1 METKL
6 ADNIRAFRKQKGLTQ
21 EQLAE
26 ALGVTVGAVHKWET
40 RLSAPELG
48 MVTDLADFFDVSVDV
63 LLGYQAK
70 DNRLES
76 TLNRIFSCCQTL
88 DPEALTEAEKALG
101 KYPNSFRLVYAC
113 ATVYLAFGGS
123 RHDPHQLRRAMELME
138 QARVLLPQ
146 NENPRINDAT
156 ICAGISTAYF
166 HLGDQEKAIE
176 LLKQSNADGHYSDQI
191 GSMLAAF
198 MNRPEEAVP
207 FLSEGMVNGMV
218 CLLDT
223 ALGFLFVYRSRNDW
237 RSALEIATLAC
248 DLTAR
253 LKTEGT
259 TGYMDKTMA
268 EVLVLLAY
276 AQAKNGLR
284 EESLDTLRKCAEAT
298 KRFDSMPEY
307 SLNTMRFQEHK
318 GISTA
323 FDILGTTASGSV
335 ELLLRLLDDKEMSGQ
350 WKEITHLG

>member
-113 ATVYLAFGGS
+113 ATRTSSGG
-123 RHDPHQLRRAMELME
+123 RW
-138 QARVLLPQ
+138 
-146 NENPRINDAT
+146 N
-156 ICAGISTAYF
+156 
-166 HLGDQEKAIE
+166 
-176 LLKQSNADGHYSDQI
+176 
-191 GSMLAAF
+191 
-198 MNRPEEAVP
+198 
-207 FLSEGMVNGMV
+207 
-218 CLLDT
+218 
-223 ALGFLFVYRSRNDW
+223 
-237 RSALEIATLAC
+237 
-248 DLTAR
+248 
-253 LKTEGT
+253 
-259 TGYMDKTMA
+259 
-268 EVLVLLAY
+268 
-276 AQAKNGLR
+276 
-284 EESLDTLRKCAEAT
+284 
-298 KRFDSMPEY
+298 
-307 SLNTMRFQEHK
+307 
-318 GISTA
+318 
-323 FDILGTTASGSV
+323 
-335 ELLLRLLDDKEMSGQ
+335 
-350 WKEITHLG
+350 